1 MKIYCPVSLALEQF
15 QQAAFEYF
23 EAALVG
29 RTDRLDEL
37 HIEAMKAYARFDDAE
52 RKEEKRQQAE

>member
-1 MKIYCPVSLALEQF
+1 MKIFCPVDLALEQF

-29 RTDRLDEL
+29 RTDRLDML
-37 HIEAMKAYARFDDAE
+37 HIEAMKAFARFDDAE
-52 RKEEKRQQAE
+52 RKEEKLKQAD